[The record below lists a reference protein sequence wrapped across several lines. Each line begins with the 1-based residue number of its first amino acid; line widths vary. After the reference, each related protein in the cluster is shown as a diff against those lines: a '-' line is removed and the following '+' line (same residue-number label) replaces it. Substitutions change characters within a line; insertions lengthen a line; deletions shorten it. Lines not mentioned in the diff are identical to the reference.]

1 MIELLPKQTRFRAYQ
16 LGCHGSSFSYFDGA
30 NFTLIEAR
38 LIDISERSLV
48 QELYYC
54 GKGNKIDILHITS
67 WDSDHC
73 SPIALRKILTH
84 LKPDQIDI
92 PGYSP
97 TTDTGKES
105 LSVIHSYINS
115 QRIAQHSIELL
126 DCAPENNRL
135 LPPALQFE
143 YQNVLFHP
151 YNYYEN
157 CNDNSTVMLF
167 RTGSFTLLSLGD
179 VELPEIAETLIQNK
193 ILNSEVD
200 VMILAHHGADNGFT
214 TERFVKVINPSI
226 AVSSSNYD
234 SQFEHPKPEIR
245 QILFDNKVPI
255 YTTKTGDLIIQ
266 SIGDHTTQY
275 EVLNLIGNSTEVS
288 SRKTFTTKR
297 AQTSY
302 SPLLRD
308 ILRYK

>member
-1 MIELLPKQTRFRAYQ
+1 MIELLSKHTRFRAYQ
-16 LGCHGSSFSYFDGA
+16 LGCPGSFFSYFDGT

-38 LIDISERSLV
+38 LTDISERSLV
-48 QELYYC
+48 SELSSC
-54 GKGNKIDILHITS
+54 GMENKINVLHITS

-135 LPPALQFE
+135 LPPSLQFE

-179 VELPEIAETLIQNK
+179 VELPEIAETLMQNK

-214 TERFVKVINPSI
+214 TDRFVKVINPSVS
-226 AVSSSNYD
+226 VSSSNYD
-234 SQFEHPKPEIR
+234 NQFEHPKPEIKK
-245 QILFDNKVPI
+245 IFYDNQVPI
-255 YTTKTGDLIIQ
+255 YTTKTGDVIIK
-266 SIGDHTTQY
+266 SIGDHKSQY
-275 EVLNLIGNSTEVS
+275 EVLNLIGDSTELS
-288 SRKTFTTKR
+288 SKKTFTTKR
-297 AQTSY
+297 AQHSY

-308 ILRYK
+308 VLRYK